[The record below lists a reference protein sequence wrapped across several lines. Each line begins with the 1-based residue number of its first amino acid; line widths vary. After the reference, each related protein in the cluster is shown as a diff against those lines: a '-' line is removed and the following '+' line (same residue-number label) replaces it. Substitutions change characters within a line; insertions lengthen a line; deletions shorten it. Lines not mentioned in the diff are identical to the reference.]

1 MPMLKRKKNHF
12 ATPCNLLLNCIYFM
26 KFVIKKNN
34 THTKESLLKLIF
46 LFQVTN
52 VPLQIDVR
60 LQLNL
65 QVPR

>member
-1 MPMLKRKKNHF
+1 M
-12 ATPCNLLLNCIYFM
+12 M
-26 KFVIKKNN
+26 KFVMKNN
-34 THTKESLLKLIF
+34 IHTKESLLKLIF